1 MWRSKAIGWHGKR
14 VGWAL
19 LALAAAASMSRN
31 ASAQTADDT
40 VANQWFTGSL
50 EAPSP
55 ALSKAG
61 GIAIEPYAIY
71 TGNTGA
77 YNGGGGH
84 YSVSHDLN
92 QAQSVTLLE
101 YGITD
106 RLSIQALPS
115 FAYSW
120 NDQTTSNGV
129 GAGDLPLD
137 LKYRFIDQNDKT
149 GSPSVTVDLGM
160 NFPIGAYDRLSTQ
173 LDGLG
178 TGAYTAKEG
187 LLLQSL
193 FDTWGDHPMRLRLF
207 GAAYEPLANV
217 TVHDVSVYGTAQMLR
232 E

>member
-137 LKYRFIDQNDKT
+137 LKYRFIAIRT
-149 GSPSVTVDLGM
+149 TRPV
-160 NFPIGAYDRLSTQ
+160 RL
-173 LDGLG
+173 
-178 TGAYTAKEG
+178 
-187 LLLQSL
+187 
-193 FDTWGDHPMRLRLF
+193 P
-207 GAAYEPLANV
+207 
-217 TVHDVSVYGTAQMLR
+217 
-232 E
+232 